1 MVGGGAPRPQE
12 EGLSVLK
19 LLHLL
24 MSGRWCLAVNS
35 RIDSVLSY
43 KNIDLLHSLPK
54 MPRASAP
61 GLGSSSQSPRCTPRP
76 VACGQRAADP
86 ALGTSWPPSA
96 LQEAWG
102 RDPPFVR
109 KGAFLESSPSLPSAS
124 LWLELQGR
132 RELLTAW
139 GDGDG

>member
-1 MVGGGAPRPQE
+1 MVGRAAPQPQ

-43 KNIDLLHSLPK
+43 KDIDLLHSLPK

-61 GLGSSSQSPRCTPRP
+61 GLGSSSQSPRCTPRL
-76 VACGQRAADP
+76 VSCGHRAAGP

-96 LQEAWG
+96 LQEVWS
-102 RDPPFVR
+102 RDLPFVR

-132 RELLTAW
+132 RELLTARGG
-139 GDGDG
+139 GDR